1 MSRTGQEPNFIEF
14 QTPIGRVVFESIAEP
29 QQDTDGNPPKP
40 KFDPETGAPI
50 MHYKVT
56 LMWPKSELETTL
68 IPLRTLAAQAR
79 DKKWVPGT
87 YDPNF
92 FHVQPF
98 LRDGDNPEHNTKGKE
113 ELRGHVYLSIK
124 SKAKMARNPQ
134 DPTKWVPVSGQ
145 PGIIG
150 PNKEDLLPVDLYSG
164 CFARASGIIFG
175 TEYSGKRY
183 ISVRLNNVQKAW
195 DGERLGGGGCPDA
208 KGQFDALAGIAPP
221 PGATPINPAPA
232 TGFGTSN
239 GLPSML

>member
-1 MSRTGQEPNFIEF
+1 MSRNGDKPNFLEF
-14 QTPIGRVVFESIAEP
+14 QTPIGRVVYEALGEP
-29 QQDTDGNPPKP
+29 QQDEDNGVK

-50 MHYKVT
+50 MHFKVS
-56 LMWPKSELETTL
+56 LMWPKAELDTTL

-79 DKKWVPGT
+79 DLKWVPGS

-98 LRDGDNPEHNTKGKE
+98 LRDGDNPEHNTKAKE

-124 SKAKMARNPQ
+124 SKAKMARNPANAQ
-134 DPTKWVPVSGQ
+134 QWIVQGGQ

-150 PNKEDLLPVDLYSG
+150 PNKEDLLPVDLFSG

-195 DGERLGGGGCPDA
+195 DGERLGGGGRPDA

-221 PGATPINPAPA
+221 PGATPIASAAPAP
-232 TGFGTSN
+232 GFAPG

>member
-1 MSRTGQEPNFIEF
+1 VTRNGYPARTI
-14 QTPIGRVVFESIAEP
+14 R
-29 QQDTDGNPPKP
+29 
-40 KFDPETGAPI
+40 
-50 MHYKVT
+50 
-56 LMWPKSELETTL
+56 
-68 IPLRTLAAQAR
+68 
-79 DKKWVPGT
+79 
-87 YDPNF
+87 NF

-124 SKAKMARNPQ
+124 SKAKVVRNPH
-134 DPTKWVPVSGQ
+134 DPTKWIAQGGQ

-195 DGERLGGGGCPDA
+195 DGERLGGGGGPTPRA
-208 KGQFDALAGIAPP
+208 SSTLASHRHRALRR
-221 PGATPINPAPA
+221 
-232 TGFGTSN
+232 
-239 GLPSML
+239 LRLQHRHL